1 MTVNG
6 NTNLSTSEYFNT
18 LGNTQLVSF
27 SNTIK
32 SFLEYDV
39 MLKYGNP
46 ANYKRRVVSSF
57 IESNNGPNVVTDPID
72 F

>member
-6 NTNLSTSEYFNT
+6 NTNLSNSEYFNT

-46 ANYKRRVVSSF
+46 ANYKRRVVDSF
-57 IESNNGPNVVTDPID
+57 IA
-72 F
+72 